1 MINGAISGICSSII
15 SLPFQVIST
24 NMKLI
29 NLSQNEKIKTLK
41 MIKTIYKKEGIKGF
55 YRGFIPNLIRITL
68 SDAIFFRVLETS
80 QNILKNK
87 LNANEFLTHTLSSSI
102 AMTSNC
108 IIINPFVVIS
118 TTNEKLGFNK
128 YKNITDGFKQIYKN
142 EGLIAFTKGLKPL
155 ILKEVPSKTLF
166 FILYQYILKIFEKKK
181 NIFYLNKFASPLSTI
196 LSGIITTMIDNP
208 FDYIRTQAQYQ
219 GLNKKFDES
228 DIRNNKIW
236 YNIKKIIQ
244 NEGLRGLEKGVV
256 PRIYRKV
263 ISGTVTVCVYKFLKE
278 RKEKI

>member
-118 TTNEKLGFNK
+118 TRNEKLGLEIFTTHNFNDFHSFASLESFQYRLK
-128 YKNITDGFKQIYKN
+128 LTDN
-142 EGLIAFTKGLKPL
+142 EIST
-155 ILKEVPSKTLF
+155 ILKEEDCF
-166 FILYQYILKIFEKKK
+166 
-181 NIFYLNKFASPLSTI
+181 
-196 LSGIITTMIDNP
+196 
-208 FDYIRTQAQYQ
+208 
-219 GLNKKFDES
+219 
-228 DIRNNKIW
+228 
-236 YNIKKIIQ
+236 
-244 NEGLRGLEKGVV
+244 
-256 PRIYRKV
+256 
-263 ISGTVTVCVYKFLKE
+263 
-278 RKEKI
+278 